1 MHNDYTLKKTLK
13 KHSKFFCKM
22 LLIWGC
28 LSFKYILLLLQS
40 IGSDVTVVAFL
51 IFPAKTNNFNVD
63 SLKGQAVT
71 KQLK

>member
-1 MHNDYTLKKTLK
+1 MH
-13 KHSKFFCKM
+13 
-22 LLIWGC
+22 LIWGC
-28 LSFKYILLLLQS
+28 LNFKYILLLLQS